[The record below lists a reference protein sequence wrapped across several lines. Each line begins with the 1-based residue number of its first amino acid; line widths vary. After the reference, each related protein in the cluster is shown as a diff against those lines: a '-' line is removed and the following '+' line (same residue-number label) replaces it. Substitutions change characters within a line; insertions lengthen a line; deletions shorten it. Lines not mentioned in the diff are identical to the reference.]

1 MKWTIIIS
9 VGIMATSMVGAQG
22 IINVDLQPGPTGSDY
37 SAHYQ
42 GQGGLSDPG
51 NDTWNAV
58 MPTVDGYVSAWGSGG
73 NFNFTDVFTSDPLFD
88 STGQATPVTIS
99 IAQGHPRGTT
109 FAVNPSNTW
118 AYDHVA
124 SDAKNLMS
132 DYLIAPGGVTNHV
145 QIHHLV
151 AGASYTLFLY
161 GAGDQNTHRTS
172 FTVGTN
178 TLTTIGAPNDMHT
191 MTEGGDYVVF
201 RDVVAVNGSLTIYY
215 TGAGSSLDG
224 NFNGFQLRGSWIS
237 EKSVAPSVS
246 ENAGP

>member
-1 MKWTIIIS
+1 MKWTTLAL
-9 VGIMATSMVGAQG
+9 VGMTTGSLWGAQG
-22 IINVDLQPGPTGSDY
+22 TINVDLQPGPTGSDY
-37 SAHYQ
+37 SANYQ

-58 MPTVDGYVSAWGSGG
+58 MPPVDGYVSTWGSGG
-73 NFNFTDVFTSDPLFD
+73 NFNFTDLFTSEPLFD
-88 STGQATPVTIS
+88 SSGQATPMTIS
-99 IAQGHPRGTT
+99 IAKGHPRGTT

-145 QIHHLV
+145 QIHQL
-151 AGASYTLFLY
+151 ATGARYTLVLY

-178 TLTTIGAPNDMHT
+178 TLTTMGAPNDMHT
-191 MTEGGDYVVF
+191 MTEGGDYVIF
-201 RDVVAVNGSLTIYY
+201 RDVVAENGSLTIYY
-215 TGAGSSLDG
+215 TGAGLSFDG
-224 NFNGFQLRGSWIS
+224 NFNGFQLRGEWTT
-237 EKSVAPSVS
+237 KPAGVPSVP
-246 ENAGP
+246 ENAKP